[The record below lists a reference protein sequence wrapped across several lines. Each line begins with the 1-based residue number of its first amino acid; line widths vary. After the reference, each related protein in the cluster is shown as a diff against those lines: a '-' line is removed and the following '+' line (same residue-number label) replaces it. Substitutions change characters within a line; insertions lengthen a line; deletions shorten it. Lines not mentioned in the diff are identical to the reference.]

1 MQHSVSKTS
10 TTSII
15 HLTFSHAFASSLILF
30 HVSQFNVEVF
40 VFMMSQLC
48 MTKMP
53 RLIGLIISALCL
65 VTGICVVFL
74 AYRAISLFSLPS
86 EGFGRSR
93 NLGAFASAVDDRNR
107 GYSTHSGG
115 VSSGG
120 SDRFENVDE
129 VASRASTATAP
140 REMSGVSASSAA
152 LNRVNAARGWSADSS
167 SSNSSTSSGDN
178 EKKKKSPSFSK
189 EAQVNQANPM
199 LEKDLT
205 SPLLDELEDEDG
217 FPPPLPSSSG
227 STTSKLFRR
236 FRAGRQESGNDEASI
251 TKTQVNSLQ

>member
-1 MQHSVSKTS
+1 M
-10 TTSII
+10 
-15 HLTFSHAFASSLILF
+15 
-30 HVSQFNVEVF
+30 SQFNVEVF

-53 RLIGLIISALCL
+53 RLIGLTISALCL
-65 VTGICVVFL
+65 LTGICVVFL
-74 AYRAISLFSLPS
+74 AHRALSLFSLPS

-93 NLGAFASAVDDRNR
+93 KLGAFAAAVDNRNR

-115 VSSGG
+115 VSNGR
-120 SDRFENVDE
+120 SDWLENVDE
-129 VASRASTATAP
+129 VGSRASTATAP

-152 LNRVNAARGWSADSS
+152 LNRVNAARGWSAASS

-178 EKKKKSPSFSK
+178 KQKKSPSFSK
-189 EAQVNQANPM
+189 EVQVNQANPM
-199 LEKDLT
+199 LEKNLT
-205 SPLLDELEDEDG
+205 SPLLDELEDEDR
-217 FPPPLPSSSG
+217 FSPPLPGSPG

-251 TKTQVNSLQ
+251 TKTQVNDLQ